1 MPEKFTQFHITLTVF
16 AVLITAVCVAWI
28 IAAIRSFKSGKG
40 KAAKITATVLAG
52 VFQLFAAAFLV
63 MSVMREIP
71 GGWAIVNGDF
81 IIVSGDYKY
90 TVPFLSGAFAAISKY
105 AFFAVLYGLA
115 EACAL
120 AGLILQIVL
129 FSKARTLAKKAQAE
143 KMKAEQD
150 KSAAE
155 KALKEQNEKKFAD
168 GKACVLGNKRIIK
181 SDAAAVYREYLENK
195 KAAENKTE

>member
-40 KAAKITATVLAG
+40 KSAKITAIVSAG
-52 VFQLFAAAFLV
+52 IFQLFAAAFSV
-63 MSVMREIP
+63 MSVMREFP
-71 GGWAIVNGDF
+71 GGSAIVNGDF

-143 KMKAEQD
+143 KMKAD
-150 KSAAE
+150 RKIADE
-155 KALKEQNEKKFAD
+155 KALKEQNEKRFSGEKV
-168 GKACVLGNKRIIK
+168 CVLGNKRIIK
-181 SDAAAVYREYLENK
+181 SNAAAVYREYLEDK
-195 KAAENKTE
+195 KATENKVE

>member
-28 IAAIRSFKSGKG
+28 IGAIRSFKSGKG
-40 KAAKITATVLAG
+40 KSAKITAIVSAG
-52 VFQLFAAAFLV
+52 IFQLFAAAFLV
-63 MSVMREIP
+63 MSVMREFP
-71 GGWAIVNGDF
+71 GGSAIVNGDF

-120 AGLILQIVL
+120 AGLIVQIVL
-129 FSKARTLAKKAQAE
+129 FSKARTPAKKAQAE
-143 KMKAEQD
+143 KMKAD
-150 KSAAE
+150 RKTADE
-155 KALKEQNEKKFAD
+155 KALKEQNEKRFSGEKV
-168 GKACVLGNKRIIK
+168 CVLGNKRIIK
-181 SDAAAVYREYLENK
+181 SNAAAVYREYLEDK
-195 KAAENKTE
+195 KATENKVE

>member
-40 KAAKITATVLAG
+40 KSAKITAIVSAG
-52 VFQLFAAAFLV
+52 IFQLFAAAFSV
-63 MSVMREIP
+63 MSVMREFP
-71 GGWAIVNGDF
+71 GGSAIVNGDF

-143 KMKAEQD
+143 KMKAD
-150 KSAAE
+150 RKTADE
-155 KALKEQNEKKFAD
+155 KALKDENEKRFSGEKV
-168 GKACVLGNKRIIK
+168 CVLGNKRIIK
-181 SDAAAVYREYLENK
+181 SNAAAVYREYLENK
-195 KAAENKTE
+195 KATENKVE

>member
-40 KAAKITATVLAG
+40 KSAKITAIVSAG
-52 VFQLFAAAFLV
+52 IFQLFAAAFLV
-63 MSVMREIP
+63 MSVMREFP
-71 GGWAIVNGDF
+71 GDSAIVNGDF

-143 KMKAEQD
+143 KMKAD
-150 KSAAE
+150 RKIADE
-155 KALKEQNEKKFAD
+155 KALKEQNEKRFSGEKV
-168 GKACVLGNKRIIK
+168 CVLGNKRIIK
-181 SDAAAVYREYLENK
+181 SNAAAVYREYLENK
-195 KAAENKTE
+195 KATENKVE

>member
-28 IAAIRSFKSGKG
+28 IAAIRSFKSGIG

-52 VFQLFAAAFLV
+52 VFQLVVAAFLV

-143 KMKAEQD
+143 KMKADRKTADE
-150 KSAAE
+150 E
-155 KALKEQNEKKFAD
+155 ALKEQNEKRFSGEKV
-168 GKACVLGNKRIIK
+168 CVLGNKRIIK
-181 SDAAAVYREYLENK
+181 SNAAAVYREYLENK
-195 KAAENKTE
+195 TATENKVE

>member
-40 KAAKITATVLAG
+40 KSAKITAIVSAG
-52 VFQLFAAAFLV
+52 IFQLFAAAFLV
-63 MSVMREIP
+63 MSIMREFP
-71 GGWAIVNGDF
+71 GGSAIVNGDF

-143 KMKAEQD
+143 KMKAD
-150 KSAAE
+150 RKIADE
-155 KALKEQNEKKFAD
+155 KALKEQNEKRFSGEKV
-168 GKACVLGNKRIIK
+168 CVLGNKRIIK
-181 SDAAAVYREYLENK
+181 SNAAAVYREYLEDK
-195 KAAENKTE
+195 KATENKVE

>member
-40 KAAKITATVLAG
+40 KSAKITATVLAG

-63 MSVMREIP
+63 MSVMREFP
-71 GGWAIVNGDF
+71 GGSAIVNGDF

-129 FSKARTLAKKAQAE
+129 FSKACTLAKKAQSE
-143 KMKAEQD
+143 KMKAD
-150 KSAAE
+150 RKTADE
-155 KALKEQNEKKFAD
+155 KALKEQNEKRFSDEKV
-168 GKACVLGNKRIIK
+168 CVLGNKRIIK
-181 SDAAAVYREYLENK
+181 SNAAAVYREYLEDK
-195 KAAENKTE
+195 KATENKVE

>member
-40 KAAKITATVLAG
+40 KSAKITAIVSAG
-52 VFQLFAAAFLV
+52 IFQLFAAAFLA
-63 MSVMREIP
+63 MSVMREFP
-71 GGWAIVNGDF
+71 GGSAIVNGDF

-90 TVPFLSGAFAAISKY
+90 TVPFLSGAFAEISKY

-120 AGLILQIVL
+120 AGLILQILTDISAGTSALLKVNLLYFLTIISILYENYCQHLCDVL
-129 FSKARTLAKKAQAE
+129 
-143 KMKAEQD
+143 
-150 KSAAE
+150 
-155 KALKEQNEKKFAD
+155 
-168 GKACVLGNKRIIK
+168 
-181 SDAAAVYREYLENK
+181 
-195 KAAENKTE
+195 

>member
-40 KAAKITATVLAG
+40 KSAKITAIVSAG
-52 VFQLFAAAFLV
+52 IFQLFAAAFSV
-63 MSVMREIP
+63 MSVMREFP
-71 GGWAIVNGDF
+71 GGSAIVNGDF

-143 KMKAEQD
+143 KMKAD
-150 KSAAE
+150 RKIADE
-155 KALKEQNEKKFAD
+155 KALKEQNEKRFSGEKV
-168 GKACVLGNKRIIK
+168 CILGNKRIIK
-181 SDAAAVYREYLENK
+181 SNAAAVYREYLEDK
-195 KAAENKTE
+195 KVTENKVE

>member
-40 KAAKITATVLAG
+40 KSAKITAIVLAG
-52 VFQLFAAAFLV
+52 IFQLFAAAFLV
-63 MSVMREIP
+63 MSVMREFP
-71 GGWAIVNGDF
+71 GGSAIVNGDF

-105 AFFAVLYGLA
+105 VFFAVLYGLA

-143 KMKAEQD
+143 KMKAD
-150 KSAAE
+150 RKIADE
-155 KALKEQNEKKFAD
+155 KALKEQNEKRFTGEKV
-168 GKACVLGNKRIIK
+168 CVLGNKRIIK
-181 SDAAAVYREYLENK
+181 SNAAAFYREYLENK
-195 KAAENKTE
+195 KATENKVE

>member
-40 KAAKITATVLAG
+40 KSAKITATVLAG
-52 VFQLFAAAFLV
+52 VFQLVAAAFLV
-63 MSVMREIP
+63 MSVMREFP
-71 GGWAIVNGDF
+71 GGSAIVNGDF

-120 AGLILQIVL
+120 AGLIVQIVL
-129 FSKARTLAKKAQAE
+129 FSKARTLTKKAQAE
-143 KMKAEQD
+143 KMKAD
-150 KSAAE
+150 RKTADE
-155 KALKEQNEKKFAD
+155 KALKEQNEKRFSGEKV
-168 GKACVLGNKRIIK
+168 CVLGNKRIIK
-181 SDAAAVYREYLENK
+181 SNAAAVYREYLEDK
-195 KAAENKTE
+195 KATENKVE

>member
-40 KAAKITATVLAG
+40 KSAKITAIVSAG
-52 VFQLFAAAFLV
+52 IFQLFAAAFLV
-63 MSVMREIP
+63 MSVMREFP
-71 GGWAIVNGDF
+71 GGSAIVNGDF

-143 KMKAEQD
+143 KMKAD
-150 KSAAE
+150 RKIADE
-155 KALKEQNEKKFAD
+155 KALKEQNEKRFSGEKV
-168 GKACVLGNKRIIK
+168 CVLGNKRIIK
-181 SDAAAVYREYLENK
+181 SNAAAVYREYLENK
-195 KAAENKTE
+195 KATENKVE

>member
-40 KAAKITATVLAG
+40 KSAKITAIVSAG
-52 VFQLFAAAFLV
+52 IFQLFAAAFLV
-63 MSVMREIP
+63 MSVMREFP
-71 GGWAIVNGDF
+71 GGSAIVNGDF

-120 AGLILQIVL
+120 AGLILQIIL

-143 KMKAEQD
+143 KMKAD
-150 KSAAE
+150 RKIADE
-155 KALKEQNEKKFAD
+155 KALKEQNEKRFSGEKV
-168 GKACVLGNKRIIK
+168 CVLGNKRIIK
-181 SDAAAVYREYLENK
+181 SNAAAVYREYLENK
-195 KAAENKTE
+195 KATENKVE

>member
-40 KAAKITATVLAG
+40 KSAKITAIVSAG
-52 VFQLFAAAFLV
+52 IFQLFAAAFLV
-63 MSVMREIP
+63 MSVMREFP
-71 GGWAIVNGDF
+71 GGSAIVNGDF

-143 KMKAEQD
+143 KMKVDRKTAD
-150 KSAAE
+150 E
-155 KALKEQNEKKFAD
+155 KALKEQNEKRFSGEKV
-168 GKACVLGNKRIIK
+168 CVLGNKRIIK
-181 SDAAAVYREYLENK
+181 SNAAAVYREYLEDK
-195 KAAENKTE
+195 KATENKVE

>member
-1 MPEKFTQFHITLTVF
+1 MPEKCTQFHITLTVF

-40 KAAKITATVLAG
+40 KSAKITATVLAG

-63 MSVMREIP
+63 MSVMREFP
-71 GGWAIVNGDF
+71 GGSAIVNGDF

-120 AGLILQIVL
+120 AGLIVQIVL
-129 FSKARTLAKKAQAE
+129 FSKARTPAKKAQAE
-143 KMKAEQD
+143 KMKAD
-150 KSAAE
+150 RKTADE
-155 KALKEQNEKKFAD
+155 KALKEQNEKRFSGEKV
-168 GKACVLGNKRIIK
+168 CVLGNKRIIK
-181 SDAAAVYREYLENK
+181 SNAAAVYREYLEDK
-195 KAAENKTE
+195 KATENKVE

>member
-1 MPEKFTQFHITLTVF
+1 MPEKFTQFHITLPVF

-40 KAAKITATVLAG
+40 KSAKITAIVSAG
-52 VFQLFAAAFLV
+52 IFQLFAAAFLV
-63 MSVMREIP
+63 MSVMREFP
-71 GGWAIVNGDF
+71 GGSAIVNGDF

-143 KMKAEQD
+143 KMKAD
-150 KSAAE
+150 RKIADE
-155 KALKEQNEKKFAD
+155 KALKEQNEKRFSGEKV
-168 GKACVLGNKRIIK
+168 CVLGNKRIIK
-181 SDAAAVYREYLENK
+181 SNAAAVYREYLENK
-195 KAAENKTE
+195 KATENKVE

>member
-40 KAAKITATVLAG
+40 KSAKITAIVSAG
-52 VFQLFAAAFLV
+52 IFQLFAAAFLV
-63 MSVMREIP
+63 MSVMREFP
-71 GGWAIVNGDF
+71 GGSAIVNGDF

-90 TVPFLSGAFAAISKY
+90 TVPVLSGAFAAISKY

-143 KMKAEQD
+143 KMKAD
-150 KSAAE
+150 RKTADE
-155 KALKEQNEKKFAD
+155 KALKEQNEKRFSGEKV
-168 GKACVLGNKRIIK
+168 CVLGNKRIIK
-181 SDAAAVYREYLENK
+181 SNAAAVYCEYLEDK
-195 KAAENKTE
+195 KATENKVE

>member
-40 KAAKITATVLAG
+40 KSAKITAIVLAG
-52 VFQLFAAAFLV
+52 VFQLVAAAFLV
-63 MSVMREIP
+63 MSVMREFP
-71 GGWAIVNGDF
+71 GGSAIVNGDF

-143 KMKAEQD
+143 KMKAD
-150 KSAAE
+150 RKIADE
-155 KALKEQNEKKFAD
+155 KALKEQNEKRFSGEKV
-168 GKACVLGNKRIIK
+168 CVLGNKRIIK
-181 SDAAAVYREYLENK
+181 SNAAAVYREYLENK
-195 KAAENKTE
+195 KATENKVE

>member
-40 KAAKITATVLAG
+40 KSAKITATVLAG

-63 MSVMREIP
+63 MSVMREFP
-71 GGWAIVNGDF
+71 GGSAIVNGDF

-129 FSKARTLAKKAQAE
+129 FSKACTLAKKAHAE
-143 KMKAEQD
+143 KMKAD
-150 KSAAE
+150 RKTADE
-155 KALKEQNEKKFAD
+155 KALKEQNEKRFSDEKV
-168 GKACVLGNKRIIK
+168 CVLGNKRIIK
-181 SDAAAVYREYLENK
+181 SNAAAVYREYLEDK
-195 KAAENKTE
+195 KATENKVE

>member
-40 KAAKITATVLAG
+40 KSAKITAIVSAG
-52 VFQLFAAAFLV
+52 IFQLFAAAFLV
-63 MSVMREIP
+63 MSVMREFP
-71 GGWAIVNGDF
+71 GGSAIVNGDF

-105 AFFAVLYGLA
+105 EFFAVLYGLA

-143 KMKAEQD
+143 KMKAD
-150 KSAAE
+150 RKTADE
-155 KALKEQNEKKFAD
+155 KALKEQNAKRFSGEKV
-168 GKACVLGNKRIIK
+168 CVLGNKRIIK
-181 SDAAAVYREYLENK
+181 SNAAAVYREYLENK
-195 KAAENKTE
+195 KATENKVE